1 MAAIKVS
8 LRIRRSGTM
17 HAVDHLVQLRQ
28 SGDHAHWRAGAA
40 VGGQGTS
47 MSAHFR
53 QAILHLTA
61 ERICHGALSFRA
73 STFGRGSFLF
83 MIAKLPELV
92 RPPDD
97 RARHRGGC

>member
-1 MAAIKVS
+1 MRREG
-8 LRIRRSGTM
+8 LRLIPKASGEGC
-17 HAVDHLVQLRQ
+17 VLP
-28 SGDHAHWRAGAA
+28 
-40 VGGQGTS
+40 
-47 MSAHFR
+47 HFR